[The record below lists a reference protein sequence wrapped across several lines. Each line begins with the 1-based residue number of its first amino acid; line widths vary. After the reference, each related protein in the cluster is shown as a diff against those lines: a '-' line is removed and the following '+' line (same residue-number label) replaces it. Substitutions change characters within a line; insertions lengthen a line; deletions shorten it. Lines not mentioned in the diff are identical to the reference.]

1 MIGRLL
7 ERRSVENPNVGWDEW
22 ANAASNVL
30 GIGDSKT
37 GVKVTHRN
45 ALSVP
50 GYWRGLNLIAGTV
63 AKVPLCIYRTAD
75 LTKDVTHP
83 AYPLVRRR
91 ANDEENAYYFKQ
103 RLTGHALQRGNGYAY
118 IDRGE
123 GALFQPRQ
131 LIPLDPDTVVP
142 CRVDGQLWYVLEVP
156 GYGRRKL
163 FPYEVLHIHG
173 LGYDGLVG
181 YDVLS
186 VVARET
192 LGLAIAARDYQ
203 SIYFKNGAEP
213 SVVLESP
220 GTVPKPTRQEIA
232 KEWENIHQGL
242 DRAHKVAVLSNGLT
256 VKPFSKTA
264 RESQLLES
272 KRFTNREIANVL
284 GIPPHKLGEDNATS
298 YGSLEQENQSLVDE
312 GYDPWFCAWEYEC
325 NAKLLTE
332 EEQQQETHYFEFV
345 RQALVRANLSERY
358 AAYNAA
364 LGARPFMTR
373 NEVRARENLPPVPG
387 GDEFLDPLNMASG
400 GGAPKNDPAAGGK
413 QQPPTDDDPEDPED
427 DDDDGSK
434 HDRAA
439 EYHRQVFADAVARMV
454 RRLTT
459 QARRAAKEPKTFL
472 AFAERMGV
480 ENHSTIVAILW
491 PHAKYRGADVEQ
503 WQRSLTDSV
512 GKAMVGVY
520 DTANSKEFAEAIE
533 RKAIELERTLP
544 AQLIDQWNQKG
555 GGA

>member
-7 ERRSVENPNVGWDEW
+7 QRRSVENPNVSWDEW
-22 ANAASNVL
+22 VGAANNVL
-30 GIGDSKT
+30 GFSESKT
-37 GVKVTHRN
+37 GVKVGPRN

-50 GYWRGLNLIAGTV
+50 GYWRGLNLLCNTV
-63 AKVPLCIYRTAD
+63 AKVPLCVYQSID
-75 LTKDVTHP
+75 LEKAKDHP
-83 AYPLVRRR
+83 AYGLLRRR
-91 ANDEENAYYFKQ
+91 ANDEENSFYFKQ
-103 RLTGHALQRGNGYAY
+103 RLTGHAVSRGNGYSY
-118 IDRGE
+118 IDRHE
-123 GALFQPRQ
+123 MTFKLKQ
-131 LIPLDPDTVVP
+131 LIPMDPDTVTPV
-142 CRVDGQLWYVLEVP
+142 RVDGQLWYVVEVP

-163 FPYEVLHIHG
+163 YPHEVLHIRG
-173 LGYDGLVG
+173 LGFDGLVG

-186 VVARET
+186 YVARET

-220 GTVPKPTRQEIA
+220 GNVNPTTRKEIA
-232 KEWENIHQGL
+232 ATWESIHQGL

-312 GYDPWFCAWEYEC
+312 GYDPWFCAWEHEC
-325 NAKLLTE
+325 NAKLLSE
-332 EEQQQETHYFEFV
+332 EEQENETHYIEFV

-358 AAYNAA
+358 AAYNSA
-364 LGARPFMTR
+364 LGGLPFMVR

-387 GDEFLDPLNMASG
+387 GDDFLDPLNMAAG
-400 GGAPKNDPAAGGK
+400 GGAPQNNPAPGK
-413 QQPPTDDDPEDPED
+413 EPPPVDDDAEDPDD

-439 EYHRQVFADAVARMV
+439 EYHRQIVADAVSRMV

-459 QARRAAKEPKTFL
+459 QATRAAKEPRSFL
-472 AFAERMGV
+472 ECVQRLSV
-480 ENHSTIVAILW
+480 DNHATIVAALH
-491 PHAKYRGADVEQ
+491 PHAKYRGADVEG

-512 GKAMVGVY
+512 WEAMVAVY
-520 DTANSKEFAEAIE
+520 DTATREQFAEAIE
-533 RKAIELERTLP
+533 RKATELERTLP
-544 AQLIDQWNQKG
+544 AQLIDRWNQQKG